1 MKNIKIFL
9 VPSSDAVMG
18 DMTGVRDFFRQLN
31 EMYFDSGINFSIL
44 NANEMTED
52 ELKEHVADSDLSFFL
67 FFEDVSDDMRSC
79 FDIFFESFKKT
90 DKPKIVTYFKYTE
103 SPNDMTDA
111 VREFSQM
118 LGNELRHYYNNYNSI
133 DTLKLGILMQIKV
146 MRLDASQITIS
157 DDGMI
162 CLNGQPVA
170 DTSKI
175 PMFEF
180 NDRLNEL
187 KSRYDELTKEWGRL
201 RTLRMDDPNNEELYF
216 EFSRVAT
223 ERDDTK
229 KALREFE
236 DLLLK
241 TSEELA
247 AKKGEMSPRQA
258 EAYRLLEMGDVDGA
272 CEILPLDELFDD
284 ISHNERLADNAI
296 DRLETNVEELATR
309 ITALNMKGLNKDIV
323 AEIRRIYEKIYG
335 LCDTRNI
342 GWSKLYDYASFLE
355 DQNDYTKAIK
365 VAEKLNWYY
374 SDPDNKV
381 DEYDLGRLY
390 NLLGMLYDLQNQF
403 EEAEKYYLAAIEIRE
418 RLVKKNADAY
428 EPDLAMSYNNV
439 GNFYYKQNQLDKAEK
454 YYSAAIEIYERLV
467 KENADVY
474 EPYLA
479 TVYNNAGEFYAN
491 QDHLEKSEKYY
502 LDAIEI
508 RERLVKKNADA
519 YEPDLA
525 GSYNNAGLFYSNQGQ
540 PEKAEK
546 YYLAAIEIRERLVKK
561 NADAYEPDLARSYN
575 NAGIFYKK
583 QGQPDKAE
591 KYYLAAIEIYER
603 LVEKNADSYESAL
616 ATIYNNAGN
625 FYKKQGQPEKAE
637 KYYLAAIEIYE
648 CLAKKNADAY
658 EPYLAMSY
666 NNAGILYYKQGQPE
680 KTEKYIL
687 VAIEIQER
695 LVKKNADAYEPGLV
709 ESYNN
714 VGDFYKNQGQPEKAE
729 KYYLAA
735 IEIEKRLVEKNAEAY
750 EPALAGSYNDAGVF
764 YSDHGQHEKA
774 EKYYLAAIEIRERLV
789 KKNADAYEPYL
800 ARSYNN
806 AGNLYYEQGQPEKA
820 EKNYLDAIEIYERLV
835 KNNADIYEPALA
847 RSYNNAGVF
856 YDDQNQ
862 PEKAE
867 KYYLAAM
874 KIYERLVEKNA
885 VAYAMDLAMSYNN
898 AGVFYYEQG
907 RLEKSEKYYLAA
919 IEIYEGNIKNVKKYI
934 LKFKGIYE
942 RLVKKDAAAYEPD
955 LADSYFNYYLLKK
968 DKTYL
973 DKAYEIA
980 KRRQDDPRCK
990 TIVEFVESM

>member
-18 DMTGVRDFFRQLN
+18 DMTEVRNFFRQLN

-44 NANEMTED
+44 NANEMTKN

-79 FDIFFESFKKT
+79 FDIFFESFKNT

-118 LGNELRHYYNNYNSI
+118 LGNELKHYYNNYNSI

-284 ISHNERLADNAI
+284 ISHNERLDDNAI
-296 DRLETNVEELATR
+296 DRLETNVDELATR

-335 LCDTRNI
+335 LCDTRNV

-374 SDPDNKV
+374 SDPDNKA

-390 NLLGMLYDLQNQF
+390 NLLGMLYQAQN
-403 EEAEKYYLAAIEIRE
+403 K
-418 RLVKKNADAY
+418 
-428 EPDLAMSYNNV
+428 PD
-439 GNFYYKQNQLDKAEK
+439 
-454 YYSAAIEIYERLV
+454 
-467 KENADVY
+467 
-474 EPYLA
+474 
-479 TVYNNAGEFYAN
+479 
-491 QDHLEKSEKYY
+491 
-502 LDAIEI
+502 
-508 RERLVKKNADA
+508 
-519 YEPDLA
+519 
-525 GSYNNAGLFYSNQGQ
+525 
-540 PEKAEK
+540 KAEK
-546 YYLAAIEIRERLVKK
+546 YYLAAIEIYERLVKR
-561 NADAYEPDLARSYN
+561 NAEAYEPALATSYN
-575 NAGIFYKK
+575 NAGAFYED
-583 QGQPDKAE
+583 QGQLEKAE

-603 LVEKNADSYESAL
+603 LVEKNADAYEPDL
-616 ATIYNNAGN
+616 AMSYNNAGN
-625 FYKKQGQPEKAE
+625 LYSDQGQPEKAEKYYLTAIEIYERLVEKNADAYEPYIAASYNNAGVFYSDHGQSDKAEKYYLAAIEIKERLAKKNADAYEPDLAMSYNNAGIFYKKQGQPEKAE
-637 KYYLAAIEIYE
+637 KY
-648 CLAKKNADAY
+648 C
-658 EPYLAMSY
+658 
-666 NNAGILYYKQGQPE
+666 
-680 KTEKYIL
+680 
-687 VAIEIQER
+687 
-695 LVKKNADAYEPGLV
+695 
-709 ESYNN
+709 
-714 VGDFYKNQGQPEKAE
+714 
-729 KYYLAA
+729 
-735 IEIEKRLVEKNAEAY
+735 
-750 EPALAGSYNDAGVF
+750 
-764 YSDHGQHEKA
+764 
-774 EKYYLAAIEIRERLV
+774 LAAIEIRERLV
-789 KKNADAYEPYL
+789 KKNADAYEPAL
-800 ARSYNN
+800 AKSYNN
-806 AGNLYYEQGQPEKA
+806 AGIFYKDQSQPDKA
-820 EKNYLDAIEIYERLV
+820 EKYYLAAIEIRERLV
-835 KNNADIYEPALA
+835 EKNADAYEPDLA
-847 RSYNNAGVF
+847 TSYNSAGVF
-856 YDDQNQ
+856 YKDQGQ

-867 KYYLAAM
+867 KYYLDAIE
-874 KIYERLVEKNA
+874 IYKRLVEKNA
-885 VAYAMDLAMSYNN
+885 DAYEPDLAMSYNN
-898 AGVFYYEQG
+898 AGIFYSDQG
-907 RLEKSEKYYLAA
+907 QPEKAEKHLLAA
-919 IEIYEGNIKNVKKYI
+919 ME
-934 LKFKGIYE
+934 IYE
-942 RLVKKDAAAYEPD
+942 RLAKKNADAYELD
-955 LADSYFNYYLLKK
+955 LALSCFLSFLNSK

-973 DKAYEIA
+973 IKAYEIA
-980 KRRQDDPRCK
+980 KRRQDDPRCGK
-990 TIVEFVESM
+990 LVKDIEFMLK

>member
-44 NANEMTED
+44 NANEMTKN

-67 FFEDVSDDMRSC
+67 FFEDVSAVMRSC
-79 FDIFFESFKKT
+79 FDIFFKSFKKT

-103 SPNDMTDA
+103 SPNDMTEA

-118 LGNELRHYYNNYNSI
+118 LGNELKHYYNNYNSI

-309 ITALNMKGLNKDIV
+309 ITALNMKGLNNDTV

-355 DQNDYTKAIK
+355 DQNDYTNAIE
-365 VAEKLNWYY
+365 VAENLRWYY
-374 SDPDNKV
+374 SAPGRKV

-390 NLLGMLYDLQNQF
+390 NLLGMLYKAQNKPDK
-403 EEAEKYYLAAIEIRE
+403 AEKCYLAAIEIRE
-418 RLVKKNADAY
+418 RLVEKNADAYEPDLAKSYNNAGEFYRKQNQRDKAEKYLLNAIEIQKRLVEKNADACERALAGIYNNAGNFYSDQGQPDKAEKYYLAAMEIRERLVEKNADAY
-428 EPDLAMSYNNV
+428 EPDLAMSYNN
-439 GNFYYKQNQLDKAEK
+439 
-454 YYSAAIEIYERLV
+454 
-467 KENADVY
+467 
-474 EPYLA
+474 
-479 TVYNNAGEFYAN
+479 
-491 QDHLEKSEKYY
+491 
-502 LDAIEI
+502 
-508 RERLVKKNADA
+508 
-519 YEPDLA
+519 
-525 GSYNNAGLFYSNQGQ
+525 
-540 PEKAEK
+540 
-546 YYLAAIEIRERLVKK
+546 
-561 NADAYEPDLARSYN
+561 
-575 NAGIFYKK
+575 AGIFYHK
-583 QGQPDKAE
+583 QNQP
-591 KYYLAAIEIYER
+591 
-603 LVEKNADSYESAL
+603 
-616 ATIYNNAGN
+616 G
-625 FYKKQGQPEKAE
+625 KAE

-658 EPYLAMSY
+658 EPYLAGSYNNVGVFYDKQNLSEKAEKYILAAIEIRERLVEKNAEAFEPDLAWSYNNAGAFYKDQGQPEKAEKYYLAAIGIRERLVEKNADTYEPDLAKSYNNAGVFYKKQGQSEKAEKYYLAAIEIYERLVEKNAEAYEPYLATSY
-666 NNAGILYYKQGQPE
+666 NNAGI
-680 KTEKYIL
+680 
-687 VAIEIQER
+687 
-695 LVKKNADAYEPGLV
+695 
-709 ESYNN
+709 
-714 VGDFYKNQGQPEKAE
+714 FYKNQGQPEKAE
-729 KYYLAA
+729 KYYLDA
-735 IEIEKRLVEKNAEAY
+735 IEIYKRLVEKNA
-750 EPALAGSYNDAGVF
+750 D
-764 YSDHGQHEKA
+764 
-774 EKYYLAAIEIRERLV
+774 
-789 KKNADAYEPYL
+789 
-800 ARSYNN
+800 
-806 AGNLYYEQGQPEKA
+806 
-820 EKNYLDAIEIYERLV
+820 
-835 KNNADIYEPALA
+835 
-847 RSYNNAGVF
+847 
-856 YDDQNQ
+856 
-862 PEKAE
+862 
-867 KYYLAAM
+867 
-874 KIYERLVEKNA
+874 
-885 VAYAMDLAMSYNN
+885 
-898 AGVFYYEQG
+898 
-907 RLEKSEKYYLAA
+907 
-919 IEIYEGNIKNVKKYI
+919 
-934 LKFKGIYE
+934 
-942 RLVKKDAAAYEPD
+942 AYEPD
-955 LADSYFNYYLLKK
+955 LMVSYISYYLLKE

-980 KRRQDDPRCK
+980 KRRQDDPRCR
-990 TIVEFVESM
+990 

>member
-44 NANEMTED
+44 NANEMTEN
-52 ELKEHVADSDLSFFL
+52 ELNEHVADSDLSFFL
-67 FFEDVSDDMRSC
+67 FFEDVSDYMRSC

-103 SPNDMTDA
+103 SPNDMTEA

-118 LGNELRHYYNNYNSI
+118 LGNELKHYYNNYNSI

-247 AKKGEMSPRQA
+247 AQKGEMSPRQA
-258 EAYRLLEMGDVDGA
+258 EACRLLEMGDVDGA

-284 ISHNERLADNAI
+284 ISHNELLADNAI
-296 DRLETNVEELATR
+296 DRLETNVDELATR

-323 AEIRRIYEKIYG
+323 AEIRRIYEKIYD
-335 LCDTRNI
+335 LCRDRFV
-342 GWSKLYDYASFLE
+342 GWSKLHDYASFLE
-355 DQNDYTKAIK
+355 DQNDYTKAIE
-365 VAEKLNWYY
+365 VAEKLTWYY
-374 SDPDNKV
+374 SAPGRKV

-390 NLLGMLYDLQNQF
+390 NLLGMLYQAQNKPKKAEKYCLDSIEIYERLTKKNADAYEPALATSYNNAGVFYGNQGQPEKAEKYYLAAIEIKERLVEKNAAAYGPYLAMSYNNAGAFYYKQNQPDK
-403 EEAEKYYLAAIEIRE
+403 AEKYYLAAIEIRERLVKKNAEAFEPALAGIYNNAGALYSDHGQSDKAEKYYLAAIEIYE

-428 EPDLAMSYNNV
+428 EPDLAMSYNNA
-439 GNFYYKQNQLDKAEK
+439 GAFYYKQNQPEKTEKYYLDTIEIGERLVKKNADAYEPALAGSYNNAGLFYSNHGQSDKAEK
-454 YYSAAIEIYERLV
+454 YYLAAIEIYERLV
-467 KENADVY
+467 KKNADAY
-474 EPYLA
+474 EPDLA
-479 TVYNNAGEFYAN
+479 GIYNGAGVFYAVHDQPSKAEKYFIGAVEIRGRLVKKNANAYESDLAGSYNDTGVFYYEQGRLEKSEKYILAAIEIRERLAKKNADAYEPDLAMSYNNAGEFYAN

-502 LDAIEI
+502 L
-508 RERLVKKNADA
+508 
-519 YEPDLA
+519 
-525 GSYNNAGLFYSNQGQ
+525 
-540 PEKAEK
+540 
-546 YYLAAIEIRERLVKK
+546 
-561 NADAYEPDLARSYN
+561 
-575 NAGIFYKK
+575 
-583 QGQPDKAE
+583 
-591 KYYLAAIEIYER
+591 AAIEIYER
-603 LVEKNADSYESAL
+603 LVKEN
-616 ATIYNNAGN
+616 
-625 FYKKQGQPEKAE
+625 
-637 KYYLAAIEIYE
+637 
-648 CLAKKNADAY
+648 
-658 EPYLAMSY
+658 
-666 NNAGILYYKQGQPE
+666 
-680 KTEKYIL
+680 
-687 VAIEIQER
+687 
-695 LVKKNADAYEPGLV
+695 
-709 ESYNN
+709 
-714 VGDFYKNQGQPEKAE
+714 
-729 KYYLAA
+729 
-735 IEIEKRLVEKNAEAY
+735 
-750 EPALAGSYNDAGVF
+750 
-764 YSDHGQHEKA
+764 
-774 EKYYLAAIEIRERLV
+774 
-789 KKNADAYEPYL
+789 
-800 ARSYNN
+800 
-806 AGNLYYEQGQPEKA
+806 
-820 EKNYLDAIEIYERLV
+820 
-835 KNNADIYEPALA
+835 
-847 RSYNNAGVF
+847 
-856 YDDQNQ
+856 
-862 PEKAE
+862 
-867 KYYLAAM
+867 
-874 KIYERLVEKNA
+874 
-885 VAYAMDLAMSYNN
+885 
-898 AGVFYYEQG
+898 
-907 RLEKSEKYYLAA
+907 
-919 IEIYEGNIKNVKKYI
+919 
-934 LKFKGIYE
+934 
-942 RLVKKDAAAYEPD
+942 AAAYEPD

-990 TIVEFVESM
+990 TIVEFVESH

>member
-9 VPSSDAVMG
+9 VPSSDAVEC
-18 DMTGVRDFFRQLN
+18 DMTEVRDFFRQLN

-44 NANEMTED
+44 NANEMTEN

-67 FFEDVSDDMRSC
+67 FFEDVSDNMRSC

-201 RTLRMDDPNNEELYF
+201 RTLRMDDPNNEELYL

-272 CEILPLDELFDD
+272 CEILPLDELLED
-284 ISHNERLADNAI
+284 IRRNRRFAKNATAP
-296 DRLETNVEELATR
+296 LETNVEELATR
-309 ITALNMKGLNKDIV
+309 ITALNMKGLNNDTV
-323 AEIRRIYEKIYG
+323 AEIRRIYEEIYDIF
-335 LCDTRNI
+335 CDTRNV
-342 GWSKLYDYASFLE
+342 GWSKLHDYASFLE
-355 DQNDYTKAIK
+355 DQNDYTQAIK

-374 SDPDNKV
+374 SDPDNKA
-381 DEYDLGRLY
+381 DEYDLGSLY

-403 EEAEKYYLAAIEIRE
+403 EEAEKYFLAAIGIRERLAKKNADAYEQDLAMSYNNAGVFYAKQNQPEKTEKYYLATIAIGE

-428 EPDLAMSYNNV
+428 EPNLAAVYNNAGAFYYGQNKPDKAEKYFLTAIEIQKRLVEKNADAYEPDLADSYNNAGV
-439 GNFYYKQNQLDKAEK
+439 FYKDQGQPDKAEK
-454 YYSAAIEIYERLV
+454 YYLDAMEICERL
-467 KENADVY
+467 A
-474 EPYLA
+474 
-479 TVYNNAGEFYAN
+479 
-491 QDHLEKSEKYY
+491 
-502 LDAIEI
+502 
-508 RERLVKKNADA
+508 KKNADA

-525 GSYNNAGLFYSNQGQ
+525 RSYNNVGTFYAIHGQPEKAEKYYLAAIGIRERLAKKNADAYEQDLADSYNNAGVFYNDQGQ

-561 NADAYEPDLARSYN
+561 NAEVYEPDLARSYN
-575 NAGIFYKK
+575 SAGVFYSD
-583 QGQPDKAE
+583 QEQPDKAE
-591 KYYLAAIEIYER
+591 KYYLAAIGIRER
-603 LVEKNADSYESAL
+603 L
-616 ATIYNNAGN
+616 
-625 FYKKQGQPEKAE
+625 
-637 KYYLAAIEIYE
+637 
-648 CLAKKNADAY
+648 AK
-658 EPYLAMSY
+658 
-666 NNAGILYYKQGQPE
+666 
-680 KTEKYIL
+680 
-687 VAIEIQER
+687 
-695 LVKKNADAYEPGLV
+695 
-709 ESYNN
+709 
-714 VGDFYKNQGQPEKAE
+714 
-729 KYYLAA
+729 
-735 IEIEKRLVEKNAEAY
+735 KNAEAY
-750 EPALAGSYNDAGVF
+750 EPALATSYNNAGIF
-764 YSDHGQHEKA
+764 YKDQGQLEKA
-774 EKYYLAAIEIRERLV
+774 EKYYLVAIGIR
-789 KKNADAYEPYL
+789 
-800 ARSYNN
+800 
-806 AGNLYYEQGQPEKA
+806 
-820 EKNYLDAIEIYERLV
+820 
-835 KNNADIYEPALA
+835 
-847 RSYNNAGVF
+847 
-856 YDDQNQ
+856 
-862 PEKAE
+862 
-867 KYYLAAM
+867 
-874 KIYERLVEKNA
+874 ERLVEKN
-885 VAYAMDLAMSYNN
+885 
-898 AGVFYYEQG
+898 
-907 RLEKSEKYYLAA
+907 
-919 IEIYEGNIKNVKKYI
+919 
-934 LKFKGIYE
+934 
-942 RLVKKDAAAYEPD
+942 AAAYEPD
-955 LADSYFNYYLLKK
+955 LATSYLSYYILKK

-980 KRRQDDPRCK
+980 KRRQDDPRCRY
-990 TIVEFVESM
+990 IVEIVESHKDSLFPGKPRKRERLRRFFRPRNKKR

>member
-18 DMTGVRDFFRQLN
+18 DMTEVRDFFRQLN

-44 NANEMTED
+44 NANEMTEN

-103 SPNDMTDA
+103 SPNDMTEA

-157 DDGMI
+157 DDGKI

-180 NDRLNEL
+180 NERLNEL

-272 CEILPLDELFDD
+272 CEILPLDELLED
-284 ISHNERLADNAI
+284 IRRNRRFAKNATAP
-296 DRLETNVEELATR
+296 LETNVEELATR
-309 ITALNMKGLNKDIV
+309 ITALNMKGLNNDTV
-323 AEIRRIYEKIYG
+323 AEIRRIYEEIYDTF
-335 LCDTRNI
+335 CDTRNI
-342 GWSKLYDYASFLE
+342 GWSKLNDYAAFLYN
-355 DQNDYTKAIK
+355 QNDYAKAIK

-381 DEYDLGRLY
+381 NEYDLGRLY
-390 NLLGMLYDLQNQF
+390 NLLGVLYKAQNKPKK
-403 EEAEKYYLAAIEIRE
+403 AEKYCLDSIEIYERLVKKNADAYEPALAGSYNNVGAFYSDHGQHEKAEKYFLAAIEIRE
-418 RLVKKNADAY
+418 RLVKKNAAAY
-428 EPDLAMSYNNV
+428 EPDLAGSYNNV
-439 GNFYYKQNQLDKAEK
+439 GAFYYEQGQPEKA
-454 YYSAAIEIYERLV
+454 
-467 KENADVY
+467 
-474 EPYLA
+474 
-479 TVYNNAGEFYAN
+479 
-491 QDHLEKSEKYY
+491 EKYY

-508 RERLVKKNADA
+508 YERLVEKNADAYEPYLATSYNNVGAFYAILGQTGKAEKYYLAAIEIQERLVEKNAEAYEPALAGSYNNAGNFYSDQGQSDKAEKYYLDAIEIYERLVEKNADA

-525 GSYNNAGLFYSNQGQ
+525 GSYINAGNFYKKQGQ
-540 PEKAEK
+540 LKKAEK

-561 NADAYEPDLARSYN
+561 NAEAYEPVLAGIYN
-575 NAGIFYKK
+575 IAGIFYK
-583 QGQPDKAE
+583 
-591 KYYLAAIEIYER
+591 
-603 LVEKNADSYESAL
+603 N
-616 ATIYNNAGN
+616 
-625 FYKKQGQPEKAE
+625 QGQPEKAE
-637 KYYLAAIEIYE
+637 KYYLAAMEIKERLVEKNAYAYEPDLAGSYSAAGGFYDNQGQPSKAEKYFLAAIEIYE

-658 EPYLAMSY
+658 EPDLADSY
-666 NNAGILYYKQGQPE
+666 DRAG
-680 KTEKYIL
+680 
-687 VAIEIQER
+687 A
-695 LVKKNADAYEPGLV
+695 
-709 ESYNN
+709 
-714 VGDFYKNQGQPEKAE
+714 FY
-729 KYYLAA
+729 
-735 IEIEKRLVEKNAEAY
+735 
-750 EPALAGSYNDAGVF
+750 F
-764 YSDHGQHEKA
+764 YQSQSK
-774 EKYYLAAIEIRERLV
+774 
-789 KKNADAYEPYL
+789 
-800 ARSYNN
+800 
-806 AGNLYYEQGQPEKA
+806 
-820 EKNYLDAIEIYERLV
+820 
-835 KNNADIYEPALA
+835 
-847 RSYNNAGVF
+847 
-856 YDDQNQ
+856 
-862 PEKAE
+862 KAE

-874 KIYERLVEKNA
+874 E
-885 VAYAMDLAMSYNN
+885 
-898 AGVFYYEQG
+898 
-907 RLEKSEKYYLAA
+907 
-919 IEIYEGNIKNVKKYI
+919 
-934 LKFKGIYE
+934 IYE
-942 RLVKKDAAAYEPD
+942 RLVKRNPDAYEPA
-955 LADSYFNYYLLKK
+955 LATIYISYYLLKE

-980 KRRQDDPRCK
+980 KRRQDNPRCK
-990 TIVEFVESM
+990 TIVEFVESH

>member
-44 NANEMTED
+44 NANEMTKN

-118 LGNELRHYYNNYNSI
+118 LGNELKHYYNNYNSI

-272 CEILPLDELFDD
+272 CEILPLDELLED
-284 ISHNERLADNAI
+284 IRRNRRFAKNATAP
-296 DRLETNVEELATR
+296 LETNVEELATR
-309 ITALNMKGLNKDIV
+309 ITALNMKGLNNDTV
-323 AEIRRIYEKIYG
+323 AEIRRIYEEIYDTF
-335 LCDTRNI
+335 CDTRNI
-342 GWSKLYDYASFLE
+342 GWSKLYDYASFLR
-355 DQNDYTKAIK
+355 DQNDYAQAIK

-374 SDPDNKV
+374 SDPDNKA
-381 DEYDLGRLY
+381 DEYDLGSLY
-390 NLLGMLYDLQNQF
+390 NLLGILYKARNQPDNAEKCSLAAIEIMKRLAEKNADAYEPDLATSYNNAGVFYSDQGQRDK
-403 EEAEKYYLAAIEIRE
+403 AEKYYLDAIEIRE
-418 RLVKKNADAY
+418 HLVEKNADAY
-428 EPDLAMSYNNV
+428 EPDLAM
-439 GNFYYKQNQLDKAEK
+439 
-454 YYSAAIEIYERLV
+454 
-467 KENADVY
+467 
-474 EPYLA
+474 
-479 TVYNNAGEFYAN
+479 
-491 QDHLEKSEKYY
+491 
-502 LDAIEI
+502 
-508 RERLVKKNADA
+508 
-519 YEPDLA
+519 
-525 GSYNNAGLFYSNQGQ
+525 
-540 PEKAEK
+540 
-546 YYLAAIEIRERLVKK
+546 
-561 NADAYEPDLARSYN
+561 SYN

-591 KYYLAAIEIYER
+591 KYYLAAIEIYKR
-603 LVEKNADSYESAL
+603 LV
-616 ATIYNNAGN
+616 
-625 FYKKQGQPEKAE
+625 
-637 KYYLAAIEIYE
+637 
-648 CLAKKNADAY
+648 KKNADAY
-658 EPYLAMSY
+658 EPYLAASY
-666 NNAGILYYKQGQPE
+666 NNAGVFYKDQGQ
-680 KTEKYIL
+680 
-687 VAIEIQER
+687 R
-695 LVKKNADAYEPGLV
+695 DN
-709 ESYNN
+709 
-714 VGDFYKNQGQPEKAE
+714 AE

-735 IEIEKRLVEKNAEAY
+735 IEIRERLVEKNADAY
-750 EPALAGSYNDAGVF
+750 EPDLATSYNNAGVF
-764 YSDHGQHEKA
+764 YSDQGQRDKAEKYSLAAIEIYERLAEKNADAYEPDLATSYNNAGVFYKKQGQRDKA

-789 KKNADAYEPYL
+789 EKNADAYEPDL
-800 ARSYNN
+800 AMSYYN
-806 AGNLYYEQGQPEKA
+806 AGNFYSDQGQP
-820 EKNYLDAIEIYERLV
+820 D
-835 KNNADIYEPALA
+835 
-847 RSYNNAGVF
+847 
-856 YDDQNQ
+856 
-862 PEKAE
+862 KAE
-867 KYYLAAM
+867 KYYLDAM
-874 KIYERLVEKNA
+874 EIYKRLAEKNA
-885 VAYAMDLAMSYNN
+885 D
-898 AGVFYYEQG
+898 
-907 RLEKSEKYYLAA
+907 
-919 IEIYEGNIKNVKKYI
+919 
-934 LKFKGIYE
+934 
-942 RLVKKDAAAYEPD
+942 AYEPD
-955 LADSYFNYYLLKK
+955 LADSYNNAGIFYHEHGQSGKAEKYYLDAIEIRERLVEKNADTYEPDLAGSYICYYLLKK
-968 DKTYL
+968 DGTYL
-973 DKAYEIA
+973 IKAYEIA
-980 KRRQDDPRCK
+980 KRRPDDPRCK
-990 TIVEFVESM
+990 KLMKDIEPMLK

>member
-52 ELKEHVADSDLSFFL
+52 ELEEHVADSDLSFFL
-67 FFEDVSDDMRSC
+67 FFEDVSDYMRSC

-284 ISHNERLADNAI
+284 ISRNERLDDNAI
-296 DRLETNVEELATR
+296 DRLETNVDELATR

-335 LCDTRNI
+335 LCRNKHV

-355 DQNDYTKAIK
+355 DQNDYTNAIE
-365 VAEKLNWYY
+365 VAENLRWYY
-374 SDPDNKV
+374 SAPGSKV

-390 NLLGMLYDLQNQF
+390 NLLGLLYEAQNRSEKA
-403 EEAEKYYLAAIEIRE
+403 EEYYLAAIEIMK

-428 EPDLAMSYNNV
+428 EPALAMSYNNV
-439 GNFYYKQNQLDKAEK
+439 GAFYSDHGQPEKAEKYYLAAMEIQKRLVEKNAEAYEPDLAGSYNNAGALYSNQGQPDKAEK
-454 YYSAAIEIYERLV
+454 YYLAAMEIRERLV
-467 KENADVY
+467 EKNADAY
-474 EPYLA
+474 EPDLA
-479 TVYNNAGEFYAN
+479 TSYNNAGLFYAKQN
-491 QDHLEKSEKYY
+491 QPDKAEKYF

-508 RERLVKKNADA
+508 RERLVEKNADA

-525 GSYNNAGLFYSNQGQ
+525 GSYNNAGVFYSDHGQ
-540 PEKAEK
+540 SDKAEK
-546 YYLAAIEIRERLVKK
+546 YYLAAIEIRERLV
-561 NADAYEPDLARSYN
+561 E
-575 NAGIFYKK
+575 
-583 QGQPDKAE
+583 
-591 KYYLAAIEIYER
+591 
-603 LVEKNADSYESAL
+603 
-616 ATIYNNAGN
+616 
-625 FYKKQGQPEKAE
+625 
-637 KYYLAAIEIYE
+637 
-648 CLAKKNADAY
+648 KNADAY

-666 NNAGILYYKQGQPE
+666 NNAGLFYAKQNQP
-680 KTEKYIL
+680 
-687 VAIEIQER
+687 
-695 LVKKNADAYEPGLV
+695 D
-709 ESYNN
+709 
-714 VGDFYKNQGQPEKAE
+714 KAE
-729 KYYLAA
+729 KY
-735 IEIEKRLVEKNAEAY
+735 
-750 EPALAGSYNDAGVF
+750 
-764 YSDHGQHEKA
+764 
-774 EKYYLAAIEIRERLV
+774 
-789 KKNADAYEPYL
+789 
-800 ARSYNN
+800 
-806 AGNLYYEQGQPEKA
+806 
-820 EKNYLDAIEIYERLV
+820 YLDAIEIYERLV
-835 KNNADIYEPALA
+835 EKNADACEPALA
-847 RSYNNAGVF
+847 GIYNNAGVF
-856 YDDQNQ
+856 YKKQGQ
-862 PEKAE
+862 SEKAE
-867 KYYLAAM
+867 KYYLAA
-874 KIYERLVEKNA
+874 IGIRERLAEKNA
-885 VAYAMDLAMSYNN
+885 D
-898 AGVFYYEQG
+898 
-907 RLEKSEKYYLAA
+907 
-919 IEIYEGNIKNVKKYI
+919 
-934 LKFKGIYE
+934 
-942 RLVKKDAAAYEPD
+942 AYEPA
-955 LADSYFNYYLLKK
+955 LAESYISYYLLKE

-980 KRRQDDPRCK
+980 KRRQDNPRCK
-990 TIVEFVESM
+990 TIVEFVESHKASLFFGKPRKRERLRRFFRPRNKKR

>member
-9 VPSSDAVMG
+9 IPSSDAVMG
-18 DMTGVRDFFRQLN
+18 DMTEVRDFFRQLN

-44 NANEMTED
+44 NANEMTKN

-67 FFEDVSDDMRSC
+67 FFEDVSDYMRRC

-157 DDGMI
+157 DDGKI

-272 CEILPLDELFDD
+272 CEILPLDELLED
-284 ISHNERLADNAI
+284 IRRNRRFAKNAT
-296 DRLETNVEELATR
+296 DPLETNVEELATR
-309 ITALNMKGLNKDIV
+309 ITALNMKGLNNDTV
-323 AEIRRIYEKIYG
+323 AEIRRIYEEIYDTF
-335 LCDTRNI
+335 CDTRNI
-342 GWSKLYDYASFLE
+342 GWSKLHDYASFLE

-374 SDPDNKV
+374 SDPDNKA
-381 DEYDLGRLY
+381 DEYDSGRLY
-390 NLLGMLYDLQNQF
+390 NLLGMLYEAQNRSEEAEEYYLAAIEIMKRLVEKNAAAYEPALATSYNNAGVFYGNQGQPEKAEKYYLAAIEIKERLVEKNAAAYGPYLAMSYNNAGAFYYKQNQPDK
-403 EEAEKYYLAAIEIRE
+403 AEKYYLAAIEIRERLVKKNAEAFEPALAGIYNNAGALYSDHGQSDKAEKYYLAAIEIYE

-428 EPDLAMSYNNV
+428 EPDLAMSYNNA
-439 GNFYYKQNQLDKAEK
+439 GAFYYKQNQPEKTEKYYLDTIEIGERLVKKNADAYEPALAGSYNNAGLFYSNHGQSDKAEK
-454 YYSAAIEIYERLV
+454 YYLAAIEIYERLV
-467 KENADVY
+467 KKNADAY
-474 EPYLA
+474 EPDLA
-479 TVYNNAGEFYAN
+479 GIYNGAGVFYAVHDQPSKAEKYFIGAVEIRGRLVKKNANAYESDLAGSYNDTGVFYYEQGRLEKSEKYILAAIEIRERLAKKNADAYEPDLAMSYNNAGEFYAN

-502 LDAIEI
+502 L
-508 RERLVKKNADA
+508 
-519 YEPDLA
+519 
-525 GSYNNAGLFYSNQGQ
+525 
-540 PEKAEK
+540 
-546 YYLAAIEIRERLVKK
+546 
-561 NADAYEPDLARSYN
+561 
-575 NAGIFYKK
+575 
-583 QGQPDKAE
+583 
-591 KYYLAAIEIYER
+591 AAIEIYER
-603 LVEKNADSYESAL
+603 LVKEN
-616 ATIYNNAGN
+616 
-625 FYKKQGQPEKAE
+625 
-637 KYYLAAIEIYE
+637 
-648 CLAKKNADAY
+648 
-658 EPYLAMSY
+658 
-666 NNAGILYYKQGQPE
+666 
-680 KTEKYIL
+680 
-687 VAIEIQER
+687 
-695 LVKKNADAYEPGLV
+695 
-709 ESYNN
+709 
-714 VGDFYKNQGQPEKAE
+714 
-729 KYYLAA
+729 
-735 IEIEKRLVEKNAEAY
+735 
-750 EPALAGSYNDAGVF
+750 
-764 YSDHGQHEKA
+764 
-774 EKYYLAAIEIRERLV
+774 
-789 KKNADAYEPYL
+789 
-800 ARSYNN
+800 
-806 AGNLYYEQGQPEKA
+806 
-820 EKNYLDAIEIYERLV
+820 
-835 KNNADIYEPALA
+835 
-847 RSYNNAGVF
+847 
-856 YDDQNQ
+856 
-862 PEKAE
+862 
-867 KYYLAAM
+867 
-874 KIYERLVEKNA
+874 
-885 VAYAMDLAMSYNN
+885 
-898 AGVFYYEQG
+898 
-907 RLEKSEKYYLAA
+907 
-919 IEIYEGNIKNVKKYI
+919 
-934 LKFKGIYE
+934 
-942 RLVKKDAAAYEPD
+942 AAAYEPD

-990 TIVEFVESM
+990 TIVEFVESH

>member
-9 VPSSDAVMG
+9 VPSSNAVMG
-18 DMTGVRDFFRQLN
+18 DMTEVRNFFRQLN

-44 NANEMTED
+44 NANEMTEN

-67 FFEDVSDDMRSC
+67 FFEDISADMRSC

-103 SPNDMTDA
+103 SPNDMTEA

-247 AKKGEMSPRQA
+247 AKKGEMSPRQS

-284 ISHNERLADNAI
+284 ISHNELLADNAI
-296 DRLETNVEELATR
+296 DRLETNVDELATR

-323 AEIRRIYEKIYG
+323 AEIRRIYEKIYD
-335 LCDTRNI
+335 LCRDRFV

-374 SDPDNKV
+374 SDPDNKA
-381 DEYDLGRLY
+381 DEYDLGSLY
-390 NLLGMLYDLQNQF
+390 NLLGMLYHSQNRSEEAEEYYLAVIEIYECLVKENAEAYEPDLATVYNNAGLFYAKQNQSEKAEKYYLAAIEIDERLVEKNADAYEPDLATSYNNAGLF
-403 EEAEKYYLAAIEIRE
+403 YSDQGQPDKAEKYYLDAIEIRERLVEKNADAYEPDLATSYNNVGIFYYKQNLSEKAEKYLLAAIEIYERLVKKNADAYEPYIAASYNNAGNLYSDHSQPEKAEKYYLAAIEIRE
-418 RLVKKNADAY
+418 RLVEKNTDAY
-428 EPDLAMSYNNV
+428 EPDLATSYNNA
-439 GNFYYKQNQLDKAEK
+439 GLFYKDQGQPKKAEK
-454 YYSAAIEIYERLV
+454 YCLAAIEIYERLV
-467 KENADVY
+467 KKNV
-474 EPYLA
+474 
-479 TVYNNAGEFYAN
+479 
-491 QDHLEKSEKYY
+491 
-502 LDAIEI
+502 DAH
-508 RERLVKKNADA
+508 
-519 YEPDLA
+519 EPDLA
-525 GSYNNAGLFYSNQGQ
+525 TSYNSAGNFYSDHGQ
-540 PEKAEK
+540 SEKAEK

-561 NADAYEPDLARSYN
+561 NA
-575 NAGIFYKK
+575 
-583 QGQPDKAE
+583 
-591 KYYLAAIEIYER
+591 
-603 LVEKNADSYESAL
+603 
-616 ATIYNNAGN
+616 
-625 FYKKQGQPEKAE
+625 
-637 KYYLAAIEIYE
+637 
-648 CLAKKNADAY
+648 
-658 EPYLAMSY
+658 
-666 NNAGILYYKQGQPE
+666 
-680 KTEKYIL
+680 
-687 VAIEIQER
+687 
-695 LVKKNADAYEPGLV
+695 
-709 ESYNN
+709 
-714 VGDFYKNQGQPEKAE
+714 
-729 KYYLAA
+729 
-735 IEIEKRLVEKNAEAY
+735 
-750 EPALAGSYNDAGVF
+750 
-764 YSDHGQHEKA
+764 
-774 EKYYLAAIEIRERLV
+774 
-789 KKNADAYEPYL
+789 
-800 ARSYNN
+800 
-806 AGNLYYEQGQPEKA
+806 
-820 EKNYLDAIEIYERLV
+820 
-835 KNNADIYEPALA
+835 
-847 RSYNNAGVF
+847 
-856 YDDQNQ
+856 
-862 PEKAE
+862 
-867 KYYLAAM
+867 
-874 KIYERLVEKNA
+874 
-885 VAYAMDLAMSYNN
+885 
-898 AGVFYYEQG
+898 
-907 RLEKSEKYYLAA
+907 
-919 IEIYEGNIKNVKKYI
+919 
-934 LKFKGIYE
+934 
-942 RLVKKDAAAYEPD
+942 AAYEPD
-955 LADSYFNYYLLKK
+955 LATIYYNYYLLKK

-980 KRRQDDPRCK
+980 KRRQDDPRCRY
-990 TIVEFVESM
+990 IVEIVESM

>member
-9 VPSSDAVMG
+9 VPSSDAVEC

-67 FFEDVSDDMRSC
+67 FFEDVSADMRSC
-79 FDIFFESFKKT
+79 FDIFFESFKTT

-284 ISHNERLADNAI
+284 ISHNELLADNAI
-296 DRLETNVEELATR
+296 DRLETNVDELATR

-403 EEAEKYYLAAIEIRE
+403 EEAEKYYLAAIEIYERLVEKNADAYEPALAASYNNVGTFYYGQNKPEKAEKYYLAAIEICERLVEKNADAYELYLATSYNNAGVFYYEQGRLEKSEKYILAAMEIRE
-418 RLVKKNADAY
+418 RLAKKNADAY
-428 EPDLAMSYNNV
+428 EPDLAMSYNNA
-439 GNFYYKQNQLDKAEK
+439 GIFYKKQGQSEKVEK
-454 YYSAAIEIYERLV
+454 YYLAAIEIYERLAKKNAAAYESYLATSYNNAGNFYKKQGQSGKAEKYYLAAIEIQKRLVGKNAEAYEPDLATSYNNAGVFYYEQGRLEKSEKYILAAIEIRERLV
-467 KENADVY
+467 KKNADAY
-474 EPYLA
+474 EPDLA

-502 LDAIEI
+502 L
-508 RERLVKKNADA
+508 
-519 YEPDLA
+519 
-525 GSYNNAGLFYSNQGQ
+525 
-540 PEKAEK
+540 
-546 YYLAAIEIRERLVKK
+546 
-561 NADAYEPDLARSYN
+561 
-575 NAGIFYKK
+575 
-583 QGQPDKAE
+583 
-591 KYYLAAIEIYER
+591 AAIEIYER
-603 LVEKNADSYESAL
+603 LVKEN
-616 ATIYNNAGN
+616 
-625 FYKKQGQPEKAE
+625 
-637 KYYLAAIEIYE
+637 
-648 CLAKKNADAY
+648 
-658 EPYLAMSY
+658 
-666 NNAGILYYKQGQPE
+666 
-680 KTEKYIL
+680 
-687 VAIEIQER
+687 
-695 LVKKNADAYEPGLV
+695 
-709 ESYNN
+709 
-714 VGDFYKNQGQPEKAE
+714 
-729 KYYLAA
+729 
-735 IEIEKRLVEKNAEAY
+735 
-750 EPALAGSYNDAGVF
+750 
-764 YSDHGQHEKA
+764 
-774 EKYYLAAIEIRERLV
+774 
-789 KKNADAYEPYL
+789 
-800 ARSYNN
+800 
-806 AGNLYYEQGQPEKA
+806 
-820 EKNYLDAIEIYERLV
+820 
-835 KNNADIYEPALA
+835 
-847 RSYNNAGVF
+847 
-856 YDDQNQ
+856 
-862 PEKAE
+862 
-867 KYYLAAM
+867 
-874 KIYERLVEKNA
+874 
-885 VAYAMDLAMSYNN
+885 
-898 AGVFYYEQG
+898 
-907 RLEKSEKYYLAA
+907 
-919 IEIYEGNIKNVKKYI
+919 
-934 LKFKGIYE
+934 
-942 RLVKKDAAAYEPD
+942 AAAYEPD
-955 LADSYFNYYLLKK
+955 LATIYYNYYLLKK

-980 KRRQDDPRCK
+980 KRRQDDPRCGK
-990 TIVEFVESM
+990 LVKDIESMLK

>member
-9 VPSSDAVMG
+9 VPSSDAVEC
-18 DMTGVRDFFRQLN
+18 DMTEVRDFFRQLN

-44 NANEMTED
+44 NANEMTKN

-67 FFEDVSDDMRSC
+67 FFKDVSDDMRSC

-103 SPNDMTDA
+103 SPNDMTEA

-187 KSRYDELTKEWGRL
+187 KRKYDELTKEWGRL

-284 ISHNERLADNAI
+284 ISHNEHLADNAI
-296 DRLETNVEELATR
+296 DRLETNVDELATR

-323 AEIRRIYEKIYG
+323 AEIRRIYEKIYD
-335 LCDTRNI
+335 LCRNKHI
-342 GWSKLYDYASFLE
+342 GWSKLYDYAAFLYN
-355 DQNDYTKAIK
+355 QNDYTKAIE
-365 VAEKLNWYY
+365 VAEKLTWYY
-374 SDPDNKV
+374 SDPDNKA

-390 NLLGMLYDLQNQF
+390 NLLGVLYDLQNRF
-403 EEAEKYYLAAIEIRE
+403 EEAEKYYLAAIEIMKRLVEKNADAYEPALAASYNNAGNFYSDQGQSDKAEKYYLAAIEIRERLVEKNAAAYEPDLATSYNNAGNLYSNHGQPEKAEKYYLTAIEIRERLVKRNAEAYEPDLAVSYNNVGVFYDDQNQSEKAEKYYLAAIEIRERLVKRNAEAYEPNLAMSYNNAGVFYKKQGQSEKAEKYYLAAIEIRERLVEKNADAYESDLAMSYNNVGTFYDDQNQPDKAEKYFLDAIEIYE

-428 EPDLAMSYNNV
+428 EPDLAMSYNSAGV
-439 GNFYYKQNQLDKAEK
+439 FYDDQDQPQKAEK
-454 YYSAAIEIYERLV
+454 YYLAAIEIY
-467 KENADVY
+467 
-474 EPYLA
+474 
-479 TVYNNAGEFYAN
+479 
-491 QDHLEKSEKYY
+491 
-502 LDAIEI
+502 
-508 RERLVKKNADA
+508 ERLVKKNADA

-525 GSYNNAGLFYSNQGQ
+525 GSYNNAGVFYKDQGQ

-546 YYLAAIEIRERLVKK
+546 YYLAAIEIRERLVEK
-561 NADAYEPDLARSYN
+561 NAEAFEPALADSYN
-575 NAGIFYKK
+575 NVGAFYAVH
-583 QGQPDKAE
+583 GQPQKAE
-591 KYYLAAIEIYER
+591 KYFLAAIEIH
-603 LVEKNADSYESAL
+603 
-616 ATIYNNAGN
+616 
-625 FYKKQGQPEKAE
+625 
-637 KYYLAAIEIYE
+637 
-648 CLAKKNADAY
+648 
-658 EPYLAMSY
+658 
-666 NNAGILYYKQGQPE
+666 
-680 KTEKYIL
+680 
-687 VAIEIQER
+687 ER
-695 LVKKNADAYEPGLV
+695 LVKKN
-709 ESYNN
+709 
-714 VGDFYKNQGQPEKAE
+714 
-729 KYYLAA
+729 
-735 IEIEKRLVEKNAEAY
+735 
-750 EPALAGSYNDAGVF
+750 
-764 YSDHGQHEKA
+764 
-774 EKYYLAAIEIRERLV
+774 
-789 KKNADAYEPYL
+789 
-800 ARSYNN
+800 
-806 AGNLYYEQGQPEKA
+806 
-820 EKNYLDAIEIYERLV
+820 
-835 KNNADIYEPALA
+835 
-847 RSYNNAGVF
+847 
-856 YDDQNQ
+856 
-862 PEKAE
+862 
-867 KYYLAAM
+867 
-874 KIYERLVEKNA
+874 
-885 VAYAMDLAMSYNN
+885 
-898 AGVFYYEQG
+898 
-907 RLEKSEKYYLAA
+907 
-919 IEIYEGNIKNVKKYI
+919 
-934 LKFKGIYE
+934 
-942 RLVKKDAAAYEPD
+942 AAAYEPD
-955 LADSYFNYYLLKK
+955 LASSYFNYCFLKK

-973 DKAYEIA
+973 IKAYEIA

-990 TIVEFVESM
+990 IIVEFVEFM

>member
-9 VPSSDAVMG
+9 VPSSDAVEC
-18 DMTGVRDFFRQLN
+18 DITEVRDFFRQLN

-67 FFEDVSDDMRSC
+67 FFEDVSAYMRSC
-79 FDIFFESFKKT
+79 FDIFFESFKTT

-157 DDGMI
+157 DNGKI

-180 NDRLNEL
+180 NERLNEL

-284 ISHNERLADNAI
+284 ISHNECLDDNAI

-335 LCDTRNI
+335 LCRNKHI

-355 DQNDYTKAIK
+355 DQNDYTNAIE

-374 SDPDNKV
+374 SDPDNKA
-381 DEYDLGRLY
+381 DEYDLGSLY
-390 NLLGMLYDLQNQF
+390 NLLGLLYEAQN
-403 EEAEKYYLAAIEIRE
+403 KP
-418 RLVKKNADAY
+418 K
-428 EPDLAMSYNNV
+428 
-439 GNFYYKQNQLDKAEK
+439 
-454 YYSAAIEIYERLV
+454 
-467 KENADVY
+467 
-474 EPYLA
+474 
-479 TVYNNAGEFYAN
+479 
-491 QDHLEKSEKYY
+491 
-502 LDAIEI
+502 
-508 RERLVKKNADA
+508 
-519 YEPDLA
+519 
-525 GSYNNAGLFYSNQGQ
+525 
-540 PEKAEK
+540 KAEK
-546 YYLAAIEIRERLVKK
+546 YYLAAIEIGERLVEKNADAYEPALAGSYNNAGNFYKDQGQSKKAEKYYLVAIEIGERLVEK
-561 NADAYEPDLARSYN
+561 NADAYEPDLASSC
-575 NAGIFYKK
+575 F
-583 QGQPDKAE
+583 
-591 KYYLAAIEIYER
+591 LFF
-603 LVEKNADSYESAL
+603 LHS
-616 ATIYNNAGN
+616 
-625 FYKKQGQPEKAE
+625 
-637 KYYLAAIEIYE
+637 
-648 CLAKKNADAY
+648 
-658 EPYLAMSY
+658 
-666 NNAGILYYKQGQPE
+666 
-680 KTEKYIL
+680 
-687 VAIEIQER
+687 
-695 LVKKNADAYEPGLV
+695 
-709 ESYNN
+709 
-714 VGDFYKNQGQPEKAE
+714 
-729 KYYLAA
+729 
-735 IEIEKRLVEKNAEAY
+735 
-750 EPALAGSYNDAGVF
+750 
-764 YSDHGQHEKA
+764 
-774 EKYYLAAIEIRERLV
+774 
-789 KKNADAYEPYL
+789 
-800 ARSYNN
+800 
-806 AGNLYYEQGQPEKA
+806 
-820 EKNYLDAIEIYERLV
+820 
-835 KNNADIYEPALA
+835 
-847 RSYNNAGVF
+847 
-856 YDDQNQ
+856 
-862 PEKAE
+862 
-867 KYYLAAM
+867 
-874 KIYERLVEKNA
+874 
-885 VAYAMDLAMSYNN
+885 
-898 AGVFYYEQG
+898 
-907 RLEKSEKYYLAA
+907 
-919 IEIYEGNIKNVKKYI
+919 
-934 LKFKGIYE
+934 
-942 RLVKKDAAAYEPD
+942 
-955 LADSYFNYYLLKK
+955 K

-990 TIVEFVESM
+990 IIVEFVESH

>member
-9 VPSSDAVMG
+9 VPSSNAVMG
-18 DMTGVRDFFRQLN
+18 DMTEVRNFFRQLN

-44 NANEMTED
+44 NANEMTEN

-67 FFEDVSDDMRSC
+67 FFEDISADMRSC

-103 SPNDMTDA
+103 SPNDMTEA

-118 LGNELRHYYNNYNSI
+118 LGNELKHYYNNYNSI

-187 KSRYDELTKEWGRL
+187 KNRYDELTKEWGRL

-216 EFSRVAT
+216 EFSKVAT

-247 AKKGEMSPRQA
+247 AQKGEMSSRQA

-284 ISHNERLADNAI
+284 ISHNERLDDNAI

-335 LCDTRNI
+335 LCRNKHV
-342 GWSKLYDYASFLE
+342 GWSKLHDYASFLE

-381 DEYDLGRLY
+381 DEYELAELY
-390 NLLGMLYDLQNQF
+390 NLLGLLYKAQNKPKKAEKYCLDSIEIYERLTKKNADAYEPDLAMSYNNTGIFYAVHGQPQKAEKYFLDAIEIRERLVEKNAEAYEPDLAASYNNAGVLYSDHGQS
-403 EEAEKYYLAAIEIRE
+403 EKAEKYYLAAIEIRE

-428 EPDLAMSYNNV
+428 EPDLAASYNNA
-439 GNFYYKQNQLDKAEK
+439 GAFYKDQGQSEKAEKYFLAAIEIRKRLVEKNADAYEPDLATSYNNAGVFYDDQNQSEKAEK
-454 YYSAAIEIYERLV
+454 YY
-467 KENADVY
+467 
-474 EPYLA
+474 LA
-479 TVYNNAGEFYAN
+479 
-491 QDHLEKSEKYY
+491 
-502 LDAIEI
+502 AIEI
-508 RERLVKKNADA
+508 RERLAEKNAEAFEPALATSYNSAGVFYSDHGQSDKAEKYYLAAMEIRERLVEKNADA

-525 GSYNNAGLFYSNQGQ
+525 GSYNNAGVFYSDHGQSDKAEKYYLAAIEIYERLVKENADAYESYLADSYNNAGALYHKQNQ

-561 NADAYEPDLARSYN
+561 NADAYEPDLATSYN
-575 NAGIFYKK
+575 NAGALYSD
-583 QGQPDKAE
+583 QGQSDKAE
-591 KYYLAAIEIYER
+591 KYYLDAIEIRERLVEKNADAYEPDLAGSYNNAGSLYSDQGQSDKAEKYYLDAIEIYER
-603 LVEKNADSYESAL
+603 LVEKNAD
-616 ATIYNNAGN
+616 
-625 FYKKQGQPEKAE
+625 
-637 KYYLAAIEIYE
+637 
-648 CLAKKNADAY
+648 AY
-658 EPYLAMSY
+658 EPDLAMSY
-666 NNAGILYYKQGQPE
+666 NNTGIFYAVHGQP
-680 KTEKYIL
+680 
-687 VAIEIQER
+687 Q
-695 LVKKNADAYEPGLV
+695 
-709 ESYNN
+709 
-714 VGDFYKNQGQPEKAE
+714 KAE
-729 KYYLAA
+729 KYFL
-735 IEIEKRLVEKNAEAY
+735 
-750 EPALAGSYNDAGVF
+750 D
-764 YSDHGQHEKA
+764 
-774 EKYYLAAIEIRERLV
+774 AIEIRERLV
-789 KKNADAYEPYL
+789 KKNA
-800 ARSYNN
+800 
-806 AGNLYYEQGQPEKA
+806 
-820 EKNYLDAIEIYERLV
+820 
-835 KNNADIYEPALA
+835 
-847 RSYNNAGVF
+847 
-856 YDDQNQ
+856 
-862 PEKAE
+862 
-867 KYYLAAM
+867 
-874 KIYERLVEKNA
+874 
-885 VAYAMDLAMSYNN
+885 
-898 AGVFYYEQG
+898 
-907 RLEKSEKYYLAA
+907 
-919 IEIYEGNIKNVKKYI
+919 
-934 LKFKGIYE
+934 
-942 RLVKKDAAAYEPD
+942 AAYEPD
-955 LADSYFNYYLLKK
+955 LAISCFLFSLNSK

-990 TIVEFVESM
+990 IIVEIVESM

>member
-44 NANEMTED
+44 NANEMTEN

-79 FDIFFESFKKT
+79 FDIFFESFKNT

-118 LGNELRHYYNNYNSI
+118 LGNELKHYYNNYNSI

-272 CEILPLDELFDD
+272 CEILPLDELLED
-284 ISHNERLADNAI
+284 IRRNRRFAKNATAP
-296 DRLETNVEELATR
+296 LETNVEELATR
-309 ITALNMKGLNKDIV
+309 ITALNMKGLNNDTV
-323 AEIRRIYEKIYG
+323 AEIRRIYEEIYDTF
-335 LCDTRNI
+335 CDTRNI

-381 DEYDLGRLY
+381 DEYELAELY
-390 NLLGMLYDLQNQF
+390 NLLGILYKAQNQ
-403 EEAEKYYLAAIEIRE
+403 
-418 RLVKKNADAY
+418 
-428 EPDLAMSYNNV
+428 P
-439 GNFYYKQNQLDKAEK
+439 
-454 YYSAAIEIYERLV
+454 
-467 KENADVY
+467 KE
-474 EPYLA
+474 
-479 TVYNNAGEFYAN
+479 
-491 QDHLEKSEKYY
+491 SEKYY

-508 RERLVKKNADA
+508 YERLVEKNADV

-525 GSYNNAGLFYSNQGQ
+525 WSYNSAGVFYKDQGQ
-540 PEKAEK
+540 PDKAEK
-546 YYLAAIEIRERLVKK
+546 YYLAAIEIQKRLVEK
-561 NADAYEPDLARSYN
+561 NADAYESYIAASYN
-575 NAGIFYKK
+575 NAGIFYDN
-583 QGQPDKAE
+583 QGKPEKAE

-603 LVEKNADSYESAL
+603 LVEKNADAYEPYLAWSYNSA
-616 ATIYNNAGN
+616 GV
-625 FYKKQGQPEKAE
+625 FYHKQGQPEKAE
-637 KYYLAAIEIYE
+637 KYYL
-648 CLAKKNADAY
+648 
-658 EPYLAMSY
+658 S
-666 NNAGILYYKQGQPE
+666 
-680 KTEKYIL
+680 
-687 VAIEIQER
+687 
-695 LVKKNADAYEPGLV
+695 
-709 ESYNN
+709 
-714 VGDFYKNQGQPEKAE
+714 
-729 KYYLAA
+729 
-735 IEIEKRLVEKNAEAY
+735 
-750 EPALAGSYNDAGVF
+750 
-764 YSDHGQHEKA
+764 
-774 EKYYLAAIEIRERLV
+774 AIEIRERLV

-800 ARSYNN
+800 AWSYNN
-806 AGNLYYEQGQPEKA
+806 AGNFYKKQGQ
-820 EKNYLDAIEIYERLV
+820 
-835 KNNADIYEPALA
+835 
-847 RSYNNAGVF
+847 S
-856 YDDQNQ
+856 
-862 PEKAE
+862 EKAE
-867 KYYLAAM
+867 KYYLDA
-874 KIYERLVEKNA
+874 IEIDERLVEKNVDAYEPNLAA
-885 VAYAMDLAMSYNN
+885 VYNN
-898 AGVFYYEQG
+898 AGLFYAKQNQPD
-907 RLEKSEKYYLAA
+907 KAEKYYLAA
-919 IEIYEGNIKNVKKYI
+919 IEIYE
-934 LKFKGIYE
+934 
-942 RLVKKDAAAYEPD
+942 RLVKKNADAYEPYLAASYNNVGAFYDDQNQPDKAEKCHLAAIEIMKRLVKKNADAYEPALATSYNSAGVFYKKQGQSEKAEKYYLAAIEIRESLVEKNADAYEPD

-990 TIVEFVESM
+990 TIVEFVESH

>member
-44 NANEMTED
+44 NANEMTEN

-79 FDIFFESFKKT
+79 FDIFFESFKNT

-118 LGNELRHYYNNYNSI
+118 LGNELKHYYNNYNSI

-284 ISHNERLADNAI
+284 ISHNELLADNAI
-296 DRLETNVEELATR
+296 DRLETNVDELATR

-323 AEIRRIYEKIYG
+323 AEIRRIYEKIYD
-335 LCDTRNI
+335 LCRDRFV

-374 SDPDNKV
+374 SDPDNKA
-381 DEYDLGRLY
+381 DEYDLGSLY
-390 NLLGMLYDLQNQF
+390 NLLGMLYHSQNRSEEAEEYYLAVIEIYECLVKENAEAYEPDLATVYNNAGLFYAKQNQSEKAEKYYLAAIEIDERLVEKNADAYEPDLATSYNNAGLF
-403 EEAEKYYLAAIEIRE
+403 YSDQGQPDKAEKYYLDAIEIRERLVEKNADAYEPDLATSYNNVGIFYYKQNLSEKAEKYLLAAIEIYERLVKKNADAYEPYIAASYNNAGNLYSDHSQPEKAEKYYLAAIEIRE
-418 RLVKKNADAY
+418 RLVEKNTDAY
-428 EPDLAMSYNNV
+428 EPDLATSYNNA
-439 GNFYYKQNQLDKAEK
+439 GLFYKDQGQPKKAEK
-454 YYSAAIEIYERLV
+454 YCLAAIEIYERLV
-467 KENADVY
+467 KKNV
-474 EPYLA
+474 
-479 TVYNNAGEFYAN
+479 
-491 QDHLEKSEKYY
+491 
-502 LDAIEI
+502 DAH
-508 RERLVKKNADA
+508 
-519 YEPDLA
+519 EPDLA
-525 GSYNNAGLFYSNQGQ
+525 TSYNSAGNFYSDHGQ
-540 PEKAEK
+540 SEKAEK

-561 NADAYEPDLARSYN
+561 NA
-575 NAGIFYKK
+575 
-583 QGQPDKAE
+583 
-591 KYYLAAIEIYER
+591 
-603 LVEKNADSYESAL
+603 
-616 ATIYNNAGN
+616 
-625 FYKKQGQPEKAE
+625 
-637 KYYLAAIEIYE
+637 
-648 CLAKKNADAY
+648 
-658 EPYLAMSY
+658 
-666 NNAGILYYKQGQPE
+666 
-680 KTEKYIL
+680 
-687 VAIEIQER
+687 
-695 LVKKNADAYEPGLV
+695 
-709 ESYNN
+709 
-714 VGDFYKNQGQPEKAE
+714 
-729 KYYLAA
+729 
-735 IEIEKRLVEKNAEAY
+735 
-750 EPALAGSYNDAGVF
+750 
-764 YSDHGQHEKA
+764 
-774 EKYYLAAIEIRERLV
+774 
-789 KKNADAYEPYL
+789 
-800 ARSYNN
+800 
-806 AGNLYYEQGQPEKA
+806 
-820 EKNYLDAIEIYERLV
+820 
-835 KNNADIYEPALA
+835 
-847 RSYNNAGVF
+847 
-856 YDDQNQ
+856 
-862 PEKAE
+862 
-867 KYYLAAM
+867 
-874 KIYERLVEKNA
+874 
-885 VAYAMDLAMSYNN
+885 
-898 AGVFYYEQG
+898 
-907 RLEKSEKYYLAA
+907 
-919 IEIYEGNIKNVKKYI
+919 
-934 LKFKGIYE
+934 
-942 RLVKKDAAAYEPD
+942 AAYEPD
-955 LADSYFNYYLLKK
+955 LATIYYNYYLLKK

-980 KRRQDDPRCK
+980 KRRQDDPRCRY
-990 TIVEFVESM
+990 IVEIVESM

>member
-9 VPSSDAVMG
+9 VPSSDAVEC
-18 DMTGVRDFFRQLN
+18 DMTEVRDFFRQLN

-44 NANEMTED
+44 NANEMTKN

-67 FFEDVSDDMRSC
+67 FFEDVSDYMRSC
-79 FDIFFESFKKT
+79 FDIFFESFKNT

-103 SPNDMTDA
+103 SPNDMTEA

-118 LGNELRHYYNNYNSI
+118 LGNELKHYYNNYNSI

-323 AEIRRIYEKIYG
+323 AEIRRIYEKIYD
-335 LCDTRNI
+335 LCRNKHI

-355 DQNDYTKAIK
+355 DQNDYTNAIE
-365 VAEKLNWYY
+365 VAENLRWYY
-374 SDPDNKV
+374 FAPDSKV

-390 NLLGMLYDLQNQF
+390 NLLGLLYKAQNKPKK
-403 EEAEKYYLAAIEIRE
+403 AEKYYLAAIEIGERLVEKNADAYEPALAMSYNNAGVFYSDHGQHEKAEKYYLAAMEIRE
-418 RLVKKNADAY
+418 RLVEKNADAY
-428 EPDLAMSYNNV
+428 EPDLAMSYNN
-439 GNFYYKQNQLDKAEK
+439 
-454 YYSAAIEIYERLV
+454 
-467 KENADVY
+467 
-474 EPYLA
+474 
-479 TVYNNAGEFYAN
+479 
-491 QDHLEKSEKYY
+491 
-502 LDAIEI
+502 
-508 RERLVKKNADA
+508 
-519 YEPDLA
+519 
-525 GSYNNAGLFYSNQGQ
+525 
-540 PEKAEK
+540 
-546 YYLAAIEIRERLVKK
+546 
-561 NADAYEPDLARSYN
+561 
-575 NAGIFYKK
+575 AGIFYDN
-583 QGQPDKAE
+583 QGKRGKAE

-603 LVEKNADSYESAL
+603 LVEKNADAYEPNL
-616 ATIYNNAGN
+616 AAVYNNAGTFYYGQN
-625 FYKKQGQPEKAE
+625 KPDKAEKYYLAAIKIYERLVKKNADAYEPYLATSYNNVGAFYKDQGQSEKAEKYYLDAMEIYERLTEKNAAAYEPYLATSYNNAGAFYSDQGQSEKAEKYYLAAIEIRESLVEKNADAYEPDLARSYYNAGIFYKKQGQPEKAE

-648 CLAKKNADAY
+648 RLVEKNADAYEPDLAKSYNNAGNLYSNHGQPDKAEKYYLTAIEIRERLAKKNADAY
-658 EPYLAMSY
+658 EPDLADSY
-666 NNAGILYYKQGQPE
+666 NNAG
-680 KTEKYIL
+680 
-687 VAIEIQER
+687 V
-695 LVKKNADAYEPGLV
+695 
-709 ESYNN
+709 
-714 VGDFYKNQGQPEKAE
+714 FYSDQGQPEKAE

-735 IEIEKRLVEKNAEAY
+735 I
-750 EPALAGSYNDAGVF
+750 G
-764 YSDHGQHEKA
+764 
-774 EKYYLAAIEIRERLV
+774 IR
-789 KKNADAYEPYL
+789 
-800 ARSYNN
+800 
-806 AGNLYYEQGQPEKA
+806 
-820 EKNYLDAIEIYERLV
+820 
-835 KNNADIYEPALA
+835 
-847 RSYNNAGVF
+847 
-856 YDDQNQ
+856 
-862 PEKAE
+862 
-867 KYYLAAM
+867 
-874 KIYERLVEKNA
+874 ERLVEKN
-885 VAYAMDLAMSYNN
+885 
-898 AGVFYYEQG
+898 
-907 RLEKSEKYYLAA
+907 
-919 IEIYEGNIKNVKKYI
+919 
-934 LKFKGIYE
+934 
-942 RLVKKDAAAYEPD
+942 AAAYEPD

-990 TIVEFVESM
+990 TIVEFVESH

>member
-9 VPSSDAVMG
+9 VPSSNAVMG

-44 NANEMTED
+44 NANEMTEN

-67 FFEDVSDDMRSC
+67 FFEDVSDYMRSC

-118 LGNELRHYYNNYNSI
+118 LGNELKHYYNNYNSI

-272 CEILPLDELFDD
+272 CEILPLDELLED
-284 ISHNERLADNAI
+284 IRRNRRFAENATAP
-296 DRLETNVEELATR
+296 LETNVEELATR
-309 ITALNMKGLNKDIV
+309 ITALNMKGLNNDTV
-323 AEIRRIYEKIYG
+323 AEIRRIYEEIYDTF
-335 LCDTRNI
+335 CDTRNI

-374 SDPDNKV
+374 SDPDNKA
-381 DEYDLGRLY
+381 DEYDLGSLY
-390 NLLGMLYDLQNQF
+390 NLLGMLYQAQNKPKK
-403 EEAEKYYLAAIEIRE
+403 AEKYYLAAIEIGE
-418 RLVKKNADAY
+418 RLVEKNADAYEPALAGSYNNAGNFYKDQGQSKKAEKYYLAAIEIGERLVEKNADAYEPALADSYNNAGIFYDNQGKRDKAEKYYLAAIEIHERLVEKNADAYEPALAMSYNNAGNFYDDQNQPEKAEKHLLDAIEIYERLAKKNADAY
-428 EPDLAMSYNNV
+428 EPDLAMSYNNA
-439 GNFYYKQNQLDKAEK
+439 GIFYAVHGQSQKAEK
-454 YYSAAIEIYERLV
+454 IFLDAIEIYERLV
-467 KENADVY
+467 EKNTDAY

-479 TVYNNAGEFYAN
+479 T
-491 QDHLEKSEKYY
+491 
-502 LDAIEI
+502 
-508 RERLVKKNADA
+508 
-519 YEPDLA
+519 
-525 GSYNNAGLFYSNQGQ
+525 SYNNAGNLYSNHGQ

-546 YYLAAIEIRERLVKK
+546 YYLTAIEIYERLVEK
-561 NADAYEPDLARSYN
+561 NANAYEPDLAASYN
-575 NAGIFYKK
+575 NAGVFYKK

-591 KYYLAAIEIYER
+591 KYYLDAIEIRER
-603 LVEKNADSYESAL
+603 LVEKNADAYEPDLAKSY
-616 ATIYNNAGN
+616 YNASI
-625 FYKKQGQPEKAE
+625 FYKDQGQPEKAK
-637 KYYLAAIEIYE
+637 KYFLAAMEIKE
-648 CLAKKNADAY
+648 
-658 EPYLAMSY
+658 
-666 NNAGILYYKQGQPE
+666 
-680 KTEKYIL
+680 
-687 VAIEIQER
+687 
-695 LVKKNADAYEPGLV
+695 
-709 ESYNN
+709 
-714 VGDFYKNQGQPEKAE
+714 
-729 KYYLAA
+729 
-735 IEIEKRLVEKNAEAY
+735 RLVEKNIDTY
-750 EPALAGSYNDAGVF
+750 GPDLARSYSAAGVF
-764 YSDHGQHEKA
+764 YDNQGKPKKA
-774 EKYYLAAIEIRERLV
+774 EKY
-789 KKNADAYEPYL
+789 
-800 ARSYNN
+800 
-806 AGNLYYEQGQPEKA
+806 
-820 EKNYLDAIEIYERLV
+820 YLDAIEIYERLV
-835 KNNADIYEPALA
+835 KRNPD
-847 RSYNNAGVF
+847 
-856 YDDQNQ
+856 
-862 PEKAE
+862 
-867 KYYLAAM
+867 
-874 KIYERLVEKNA
+874 
-885 VAYAMDLAMSYNN
+885 
-898 AGVFYYEQG
+898 
-907 RLEKSEKYYLAA
+907 
-919 IEIYEGNIKNVKKYI
+919 
-934 LKFKGIYE
+934 
-942 RLVKKDAAAYEPD
+942 AYEPD
-955 LADSYFNYYLLKK
+955 LAMSYSSYYLLKE
-968 DKTYL
+968 DETYL

-980 KRRQDDPRCK
+980 KRRQDDPRCRY
-990 TIVEFVESM
+990 IVEFVESH

>member
-52 ELKEHVADSDLSFFL
+52 ELQEHVTDSDLSFFL
-67 FFEDVSDDMRSC
+67 FFEDVSDYMRSC
-79 FDIFFESFKKT
+79 FDIFFESFKNT

-118 LGNELRHYYNNYNSI
+118 LGNELKHYYNNYNSI

-187 KSRYDELTKEWGRL
+187 KSRYGELTKEWGRL

-272 CEILPLDELFDD
+272 CEILPLDELLED
-284 ISHNERLADNAI
+284 IRRNRRFAENATAP
-296 DRLETNVEELATR
+296 LKTNVEELATR
-309 ITALNMKGLNKDIV
+309 ITALNMKGLNNDTV
-323 AEIRRIYEKIYG
+323 AEIRRIYEEIYDTF
-335 LCDTRNI
+335 CDTRNV
-342 GWSKLYDYASFLE
+342 GWSKLNDYASFLRG
-355 DQNDYTKAIK
+355 QNDYTNAIE
-365 VAEKLNWYY
+365 VAENLRWYY
-374 SDPDNKV
+374 SAPGRKV

-390 NLLGMLYDLQNQF
+390 NLLGLLYEAQNRS
-403 EEAEKYYLAAIEIRE
+403 EEAEEYHLDAIEIMKRLVKKNADAYEPALAMSYNNAGVFYSDHGQHEKAEKYYLAAMEIRE
-418 RLVKKNADAY
+418 RLVEKNADAY
-428 EPDLAMSYNNV
+428 EPDLAMSYNN
-439 GNFYYKQNQLDKAEK
+439 
-454 YYSAAIEIYERLV
+454 
-467 KENADVY
+467 
-474 EPYLA
+474 
-479 TVYNNAGEFYAN
+479 
-491 QDHLEKSEKYY
+491 
-502 LDAIEI
+502 
-508 RERLVKKNADA
+508 
-519 YEPDLA
+519 
-525 GSYNNAGLFYSNQGQ
+525 
-540 PEKAEK
+540 
-546 YYLAAIEIRERLVKK
+546 
-561 NADAYEPDLARSYN
+561 
-575 NAGIFYKK
+575 AGIFYDN
-583 QGQPDKAE
+583 QGKRGKAE

-603 LVEKNADSYESAL
+603 LVEKNADAYEPNL
-616 ATIYNNAGN
+616 AAVYNNAGTFYYGQN
-625 FYKKQGQPEKAE
+625 KPDKAEKYYLAAIKIYERLVKKNADAYEPYLATSYNNVGAFYKDQGQSEKAEKYYLDAMEIYERLTEKNAAAYEPYLATSYNNAGAFYSDQGQSEKAEKYYLAAIEIRESLVEKNADAYEPDLARSYYNAGIFYKKQGQPEKAE

-648 CLAKKNADAY
+648 RLVEKNADAYEPDLAKSYNNAGNLYSNHGQPDKAEKYYLTAIEIRERLAKKNADAY
-658 EPYLAMSY
+658 EPDLADSY
-666 NNAGILYYKQGQPE
+666 NNAG
-680 KTEKYIL
+680 
-687 VAIEIQER
+687 V
-695 LVKKNADAYEPGLV
+695 
-709 ESYNN
+709 
-714 VGDFYKNQGQPEKAE
+714 FYSDQGQPEKAE

-735 IEIEKRLVEKNAEAY
+735 I
-750 EPALAGSYNDAGVF
+750 G
-764 YSDHGQHEKA
+764 
-774 EKYYLAAIEIRERLV
+774 IR
-789 KKNADAYEPYL
+789 
-800 ARSYNN
+800 
-806 AGNLYYEQGQPEKA
+806 
-820 EKNYLDAIEIYERLV
+820 
-835 KNNADIYEPALA
+835 
-847 RSYNNAGVF
+847 
-856 YDDQNQ
+856 
-862 PEKAE
+862 
-867 KYYLAAM
+867 
-874 KIYERLVEKNA
+874 ERLVEKN
-885 VAYAMDLAMSYNN
+885 
-898 AGVFYYEQG
+898 
-907 RLEKSEKYYLAA
+907 
-919 IEIYEGNIKNVKKYI
+919 
-934 LKFKGIYE
+934 
-942 RLVKKDAAAYEPD
+942 AAAYEPD

-990 TIVEFVESM
+990 TIVEFVESH

>member
-18 DMTGVRDFFRQLN
+18 DMTEVRDFFRQLN

-44 NANEMTED
+44 NANEMTKN

-67 FFEDVSDDMRSC
+67 FFEDVSDYMRSC

-103 SPNDMTDA
+103 SPNDMTEA

-272 CEILPLDELFDD
+272 CEILPLDELLED
-284 ISHNERLADNAI
+284 IRRNRRFAQNATAP
-296 DRLETNVEELATR
+296 LETNVEELATR
-309 ITALNMKGLNKDIV
+309 ITALNMKGLNNDTV
-323 AEIRRIYEKIYG
+323 AEIRRIYEEIYDTF
-335 LCDTRNI
+335 CDTRNI
-342 GWSKLYDYASFLE
+342 GWSKLYDYASFLR
-355 DQNDYTKAIK
+355 DQNDYTNAIE
-365 VAEKLNWYY
+365 VAENLRWYY
-374 SDPDNKV
+374 SAPGRKV

-390 NLLGMLYDLQNQF
+390 NLLGMLYQAQNRS
-403 EEAEKYYLAAIEIRE
+403 EEAEEYYLAAIEIQKRLVEKNADAYEPALAASYNNAGVLYSDHGQSEKVEKYYLAAIEIRE
-418 RLVKKNADAY
+418 RLAEKNADAY
-428 EPDLAMSYNNV
+428 EPDLA
-439 GNFYYKQNQLDKAEK
+439 L
-454 YYSAAIEIYERLV
+454 
-467 KENADVY
+467 
-474 EPYLA
+474 
-479 TVYNNAGEFYAN
+479 
-491 QDHLEKSEKYY
+491 
-502 LDAIEI
+502 
-508 RERLVKKNADA
+508 
-519 YEPDLA
+519 
-525 GSYNNAGLFYSNQGQ
+525 SYNNAGVFYYEQGRL
-540 PEKAEK
+540 EKWEK
-546 YYLAAIEIRERLVKK
+546 YI
-561 NADAYEPDLARSYN
+561 
-575 NAGIFYKK
+575 
-583 QGQPDKAE
+583 
-591 KYYLAAIEIYER
+591 LAAIEIYER
-603 LVEKNADSYESAL
+603 LVEKNADAYELYL
-616 ATIYNNAGN
+616 AGSYNNVGN
-625 FYKKQGQPEKAE
+625 FYSDHNHSKEAE
-637 KYYLAAIEIYE
+637 KYYLSAMEIYE
-648 CLAKKNADAY
+648 RLVEKNVEAYEPYIAASYNNVGAFYDDQNQPDKAEKYFLDAMEIYERLTEKNADAY
-658 EPYLAMSY
+658 EPYLAKSY
-666 NNAGILYYKQGQPE
+666 NSAG
-680 KTEKYIL
+680 
-687 VAIEIQER
+687 
-695 LVKKNADAYEPGLV
+695 N
-709 ESYNN
+709 
-714 VGDFYKNQGQPEKAE
+714 FYSGHNQPEKAE
-729 KYYLAA
+729 KYLLAA
-735 IEIEKRLVEKNAEAY
+735 IEIQKRLVKKDAAAY
-750 EPALAGSYNDAGVF
+750 EPDLAMSYNNVGAF
-764 YSDHGQHEKA
+764 YATQVQLGKA
-774 EKYYLAAIEIRERLV
+774 EKYFLA
-789 KKNADAYEPYL
+789 
-800 ARSYNN
+800 
-806 AGNLYYEQGQPEKA
+806 
-820 EKNYLDAIEIYERLV
+820 AIEIYERLV
-835 KNNADIYEPALA
+835 K
-847 RSYNNAGVF
+847 
-856 YDDQNQ
+856 
-862 PEKAE
+862 
-867 KYYLAAM
+867 
-874 KIYERLVEKNA
+874 KNA
-885 VAYAMDLAMSYNN
+885 AAFEPDLAMSYNN

-907 RLEKSEKYYLAA
+907 RLEKSEKYILAAIEIRERLAKKNANAFEPDLAMSYNNAGEFYANQDYLEKSEKYYLAA
-919 IEIYEGNIKNVKKYI
+919 IEIYE
-934 LKFKGIYE
+934 
-942 RLVKKDAAAYEPD
+942 RLVKENAAAYEPD

>member
-9 VPSSDAVMG
+9 VPSSDAVEC

-44 NANEMTED
+44 NANEMTKN
-52 ELKEHVADSDLSFFL
+52 ELKEHVTDSDLSFFL
-67 FFEDVSDDMRSC
+67 FFGDVSDDMRSC
-79 FDIFFESFKKT
+79 FDIFFESFKNT

-180 NDRLNEL
+180 NERLNEL

-296 DRLETNVEELATR
+296 DRLETNVDELATR

-390 NLLGMLYDLQNQF
+390 NLLGMLYKAQNKPDK
-403 EEAEKYYLAAIEIRE
+403 AEKCYLAAIEIRE
-418 RLVKKNADAY
+418 RLVKKNAEAY
-428 EPDLAMSYNNV
+428 EPDLAKS
-439 GNFYYKQNQLDKAEK
+439 
-454 YYSAAIEIYERLV
+454 
-467 KENADVY
+467 
-474 EPYLA
+474 
-479 TVYNNAGEFYAN
+479 YNNAGLFYAKQN
-491 QDHLEKSEKYY
+491 QPDKAEKYY

-508 RERLVKKNADA
+508 QERLVEKNADA

-525 GSYNNAGLFYSNQGQ
+525 TSYNNAGNFYKDQGQPDKAEKYYLDAMEIYERLAKKNAEAYEPYLAMSYNNAGNFYKDQGQ

-546 YYLAAIEIRERLVKK
+546 YYLAAIEI
-561 NADAYEPDLARSYN
+561 
-575 NAGIFYKK
+575 
-583 QGQPDKAE
+583 
-591 KYYLAAIEIYER
+591 
-603 LVEKNADSYESAL
+603 
-616 ATIYNNAGN
+616 
-625 FYKKQGQPEKAE
+625 
-637 KYYLAAIEIYE
+637 
-648 CLAKKNADAY
+648 
-658 EPYLAMSY
+658 
-666 NNAGILYYKQGQPE
+666 
-680 KTEKYIL
+680 
-687 VAIEIQER
+687 QE
-695 LVKKNADAYEPGLV
+695 
-709 ESYNN
+709 
-714 VGDFYKNQGQPEKAE
+714 
-729 KYYLAA
+729 
-735 IEIEKRLVEKNAEAY
+735 RLVEKNAEAY
-750 EPALAGSYNDAGVF
+750 EPALAGSYNNAGNFYKKQGQPEKAENYYLAAIEIYERLVEKNADAYEPDLARSYNNAGVF
-764 YSDHGQHEKA
+764 YKDQGQPEKA
-774 EKYYLAAIEIRERLV
+774 ENYYLAAIEIRKRLVEKNADAYESDLAMSYNNAGAFYKKQGQSDKAEKYYLDAIEIYERLV
-789 KKNADAYEPYL
+789 KKNADAYEPDL
-800 ARSYNN
+800 A
-806 AGNLYYEQGQPEKA
+806 K
-820 EKNYLDAIEIYERLV
+820 
-835 KNNADIYEPALA
+835 
-847 RSYNNAGVF
+847 SYNNAGVF
-856 YDDQNQ
+856 YNEHGQSDKAEKYYLTVIEICEHLVEKNADAYEPYLATSYNNAGIFYKNQGQ

-867 KYYLAAM
+867 KYYLDAIE
-874 KIYERLVEKNA
+874 IYKRLVEKNA
-885 VAYAMDLAMSYNN
+885 D
-898 AGVFYYEQG
+898 
-907 RLEKSEKYYLAA
+907 
-919 IEIYEGNIKNVKKYI
+919 
-934 LKFKGIYE
+934 
-942 RLVKKDAAAYEPD
+942 AYEPD
-955 LADSYFNYYLLKK
+955 LMVSYISYYLLKE

-980 KRRQDDPRCK
+980 KRRQDDPRCR
-990 TIVEFVESM
+990 